1 MTGGHP
7 ASPRPASSDD
17 PIAGP
22 DALINSSSDI
32 GTALRGP
39 VAGNLTQKPVAR
51 REPAA
56 EALQEP
62 LEALSA
68 FRTGGVP
75 GGFRQG
81 RRDGHPEADKERQGF
96 PKDGE
101 ILIETLDLT
110 AEPVEPPGE

>member
-7 ASPRPASSDD
+7 ASPRPTSFDD
-17 PIAGP
+17 PIAGS

-32 GTALRGP
+32 GTALCGP
-39 VAGNLTQKPVAR
+39 VAGNLTQKSIAGGKLS
-51 REPAA
+51 A

-75 GGFRQG
+75 CSLRQG
-81 RRDGHPEADKERQGF
+81 RRDGHPEADEEGQGF

-101 ILIETLDLT
+101 ILVEPLDLT
-110 AEPVEPPGE
+110 AEPVEPP